1 MGSQQWPAKLT
12 PEEAYE
18 GIHALV
24 DPVAFVPDFLG
35 TINILSTQDNKYP
48 VNPDLYVSRPDL
60 FPSQR
65 ALQSRG
71 MHRVDSSLLNGGEE
85 TGHREVAGLGQDPE
99 GPRWVPSYQHLPHC
113 GHSWS

>member
-1 MGSQQWPAKLT
+1 MGAFQGQFSVGAQQWPAKLT
-12 PEEAYE
+12 QKRLAE
-18 GIHALV
+18 GIHTLV

-35 TINILSTQDNKYP
+35 TINILSTQD
-48 VNPDLYVSRPDL
+48 LCVSRPDL

-71 MHRVDSSLLNGGEE
+71 MDRVDSSLLYAGEE

-99 GPRWVPSYQHLPHC
+99 GPGWVPSY
-113 GHSWS
+113 

>member
-1 MGSQQWPAKLT
+1 MGAQQGPAKLT
-12 PEEAYE
+12 HKRLAE

-35 TINILSTQDNKYP
+35 AINVLSTQ
-48 VNPDLYVSRPDL
+48 DLYVSRPDL

-71 MHRVDSSLLNGGEE
+71 MHRVDSALLNAGEE
-85 TGHREVAGLGQDPE
+85 TGHREVSGLGQDPE
-99 GPRWVPSYQHLPHC
+99 GPGWVPSYQHLPHC